1 MPRNVIYQGD
11 IDQLLETKAGEY
23 FRNQEC
29 VALPQALTDVGHT
42 STWRPGPRVV
52 DLLYLNPGTVVAN
65 FVFDSKGV
73 GRFPNKHGYHAALFH
88 EFGERSMAGG
98 YLRIWMVD
106 QWKGAS
112 VKRREKRAYAP
123 AEAKRLGIAPAD
135 NANEFYV
142 VVAP

>member
-1 MPRNVIYQGD
+1 MPRSVIYQGD
-11 IDQLLETKAGEY
+11 IDQLVEAKAGQY
-23 FRNQEC
+23 FRDHEC
-29 VALPQALTDVGHT
+29 VALPQVLTDVGHT
-42 STWRPGPRVV
+42 STWQAGPRVV
-52 DLLYLNPGTVVAN
+52 DLSYLNPGTVIAN
-65 FVFDSKGV
+65 FKLVN
-73 GRFPNKHGYHAALFH
+73 GRLKFPNQHGYHAALFH

-98 YLRIWMVD
+98 YMRIWMVD

-123 AEAKRLGIAPAD
+123 VEAKRLGIAPAD